1 VLLCGMSAEPL
12 ARDVKGEWGMNSS
25 LRSNAVVQALVA
37 CRVRRQLRGTPND
50 TPDARQVAKDAL
62 WNLLESRFS
71 SWDPSA
77 RTMAQWAV
85 DIISQPGQGRQQA
98 A

>member
-1 VLLCGMSAEPL
+1 VLLCGVGAEPL
-12 ARDVKGEWGMNSS
+12 ARDVKEDGGMNTS

-50 TPDARQVAKDAL
+50 TPDARQLAKDAL
-62 WNLLESRFS
+62 WKLLESRFS

-85 DIISQPGQGRQQA
+85 DIISQPGQGTQQA

>member
-1 VLLCGMSAEPL
+1 
-12 ARDVKGEWGMNSS
+12 MNSA

-37 CRVRRQLRGTPND
+37 CRVRRQLRGTSND
-50 TPDARQVAKDAL
+50 TPDARQLAKDAL
-62 WNLLESRFS
+62 WSLLESRFS
-71 SWDPSA
+71 TWDPSA

-85 DIISQPGQGRQQA
+85 DIISQPAGQGRQHA